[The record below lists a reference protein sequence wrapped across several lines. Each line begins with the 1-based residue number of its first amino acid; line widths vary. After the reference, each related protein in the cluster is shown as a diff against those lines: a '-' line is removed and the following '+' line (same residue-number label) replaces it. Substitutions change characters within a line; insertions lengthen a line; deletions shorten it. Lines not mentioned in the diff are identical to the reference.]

1 MPQSSIHQLQE
12 RQVYHQGNVK
22 NGERFL
28 NAGARETKGKISEQ
42 TKASISFEPIST
54 NRSSHQRWL
63 LLSFLYLHSE
73 VLR

>member
-1 MPQSSIHQLQE
+1 MPQPTIHQLQK

-28 NAGARETKGKISEQ
+28 NAGARETKGEISEQ
-42 TKASISFEPIST
+42 TKASISFKPIST

-63 LLSFLYLHSE
+63 LLSFLYLHCE
-73 VLR
+73 IQR